1 MERWTGRVAVVTGA
15 SAGIGAAIAGELV
28 KKGLKVVGLARRVE
42 RVEALEKSLKSEKG
56 KLYAIKCD
64 VTNDLEVTET
74 FKWIKRNLGGVD
86 ILINNAG
93 VGSFNSIRDGPVE
106 NWRKIF
112 DLNVL
117 ALSVCTK
124 EALQSMKEK
133 GVDDG
138 HIIHISSIAG
148 HTIPL
153 FPGIEMY
160 SASKHA
166 VTALTEGLRRELVK
180 QKSKIRVTVITSTM
194 ERWSGRVAVVTGA
207 SAGIGAAIAEELV
220 KKGLKVVGLAR
231 RVERVEDL
239 ANSIK
244 SATGKLYPLKCDVS
258 KESEVTEAFKW
269 IKTTLGGVDILIN
282 SAGVGS
288 QSSLTDGPVE
298 KWRKIFDLNVLAL
311 SVCTKE
317 ALQSMK
323 EKGVDDGHIIHI
335 NRFVRKIK
343 TGARTYHKTRWFTLL
358 RKDKVKIFPTK
369 SNENQNS
376 TSVLSVQSSVLPQ

>member
-180 QKSKIRVTVITSTM
+180 QKSKIRVTS
-194 ERWSGRVAVVTGA
+194 
-207 SAGIGAAIAEELV
+207 
-220 KKGLKVVGLAR
+220 
-231 RVERVEDL
+231 
-239 ANSIK
+239 
-244 SATGKLYPLKCDVS
+244 VS
-258 KESEVTEAFKW
+258 P
-269 IKTTLGGVDILIN
+269 GGVETEIMEASEIPKDVLEGFKDMPCLKSKDIADSVIYVLGTPPHVQIHELTIKPVGEIN
-282 SAGVGS
+282 
-288 QSSLTDGPVE
+288 
-298 KWRKIFDLNVLAL
+298 
-311 SVCTKE
+311 
-317 ALQSMK
+317 
-323 EKGVDDGHIIHI
+323 
-335 NRFVRKIK
+335 
-343 TGARTYHKTRWFTLL
+343 
-358 RKDKVKIFPTK
+358 
-369 SNENQNS
+369 
-376 TSVLSVQSSVLPQ
+376 